1 MLEWLDSFNPF
12 DGTRTAFQS
21 LSLGLVADESINCD
35 NAKEVGKAIHT
46 KLEHASVAKCTIK
59 RSDQVKSLGILR
71 NVVKI
76 KIQTVNIDPT
86 RLFSR
91 LVVPLE
97 RCPDLKPYFHFELT
111 PILTSLFINNMVRKP
126 NKASLVNS
134 LLGKDYQMITPS
146 EIITTD
152 VSVVDGGALLRKT
165 TRKKGIKFKDIVH
178 LYKNYVKS
186 NYGQSTIVF
195 DGYGNNPSTK
205 DHQHSR

>member
-1 MLEWLDSFNPF
+1 MHSCGSIHNAITATTQDYHKTSEQHEELAKSRYQRDFDDLQKTLEWPDSFNPF

-35 NAKEVGKAIHT
+35 NAEEVGKEIHT

-76 KIQTVNIDPT
+76 KSQTVNIDPT

-91 LVVPLE
+91 LVVLLE

-111 PILTSLFINNMVRKP
+111 PILTSLFINNMMRKP

-134 LLGKDYQMITPS
+134 LLGKDYL
-146 EIITTD
+146 E
-152 VSVVDGGALLRKT
+152 
-165 TRKKGIKFKDIVH
+165 TRNQI
-178 LYKNYVKS
+178 
-186 NYGQSTIVF
+186 
-195 DGYGNNPSTK
+195 
-205 DHQHSR
+205 